1 MGTQRSSGC
10 TASCGAST
18 DSELHLC
25 RAHTDLLS
33 DILSGVPDLVADLE
47 VTVTRQNRT
56 VSERHGARSS
66 TTPLPWN
73 EHAAHAGAE
82 LAATLNRISITVA
95 GSDADERDRLTA
107 VAAYD
112 TANLARWLRRN
123 LALIRRAPEA
133 GTMLAEI
140 DDAVRLARRAVDRP
154 PERSPLGRCGAE
166 IDEAGTECREYL
178 YARPGA
184 SRVFCRCGS
193 AHDVAARRDWMLRHC
208 RGLRGTAPQL
218 ASWLLMF
225 GITTTA
231 GAVRA
236 KAARKRFAAVARSG
250 DSPTYRLV
258 DVIDAYS
265 GTVSRVPS

>member
-82 LAATLNRISITVA
+82 LAATLNRISIAVA

-123 LALIRRAPEA
+123 LALIRRAPDA
-133 GTMLAEI
+133 GTVLAEI

-154 PERSPLGRCGAE
+154 PESVF
-166 IDEAGTECREYL
+166 AGPCRVVLADGHTECRGDVYGAPGGR
-178 YARPGA
+178 YATCGQ
-184 SRVFCRCGS
+184 CR
-193 AHDVAARRDWMLRHC
+193 ARFDAAERRDWMLSAIEDQAAHS
-208 RGLRGTAPQL
+208 GLL
-218 ASWLLMF
+218 ASLVTGLGRPVGSSTIRKWAAAGRLTVISVDGNGRKLYR
-225 GITTTA
+225 I
-231 GAVRA
+231 GAVLELLHPERA
-236 KAARKRFAAVARSG
+236 SA
-250 DSPTYRLV
+250 
-258 DVIDAYS
+258 
-265 GTVSRVPS
+265 